1 MFTFRLKSSRCA
13 SCSDAAKKSV
23 GTSLTVDGA
32 GCGLVTDLLSD
43 INWAS
48 ERGINLQEQRQRQR
62 LLEQFTMV
70 ELRKEKKE
78 KKQVVEVPVSYFA

>member
-1 MFTFRLKSSRCA
+1 
-13 SCSDAAKKSV
+13 
-23 GTSLTVDGA
+23 VDGA